1 VTAVRVILVS
11 DTHLSTAAP
20 EAEANWDAVLRYVAQ
35 AAPDLVIHL
44 GDLSLDGAHDPAG
57 LRHGRRQLDRLPAVW
72 HAVPGNHDVGDNPW
86 PGGPADSTVDAA
98 RCQRWLDIVG
108 ADHWS
113 LTVSGW
119 TLLAINAQ
127 LAGSGLEA
135 EARQWSWLEE
145 QLSAPRNSQRIAFIT
160 HKPVTATNAE
170 LASSPAYRFLPQ
182 PARDR
187 LAGLFRETPLA
198 LVLSGHVHQYRQL
211 RLDGT
216 DHLWVPTTWAV
227 LPDQA
232 QPILGAKR
240 CGIVSL
246 DLASDSAPEP
256 VLVEPDGIAQ
266 LTIAADLPNPYH
278 R

>member
-1 VTAVRVILVS
+1 VAAVRVILVS
-11 DTHLSTAAP
+11 DTHLSPAAP
-20 EAEANWDAVLRYVAQ
+20 EAEANWDAVLRYIAETV
-35 AAPDLVIHL
+35 PDVVIHL
-44 GDLSLDGAHDPAG
+44 GDLSLDGAHDPG
-57 LRHGRRQLDRLPAVW
+57 DLHHGRQRLDRLPAGW
-72 HAVPGNHDVGDNPW
+72 HAVPGNHDIGDNPRS
-86 PGGPADSTVDAA
+86 GGPEDSTVDAA
-98 RCQRWLDIVG
+98 RCQQWLDIVG
-108 ADHWS
+108 PDHWS
-113 LTVSGW
+113 LTMNGW

-127 LAGSGLEA
+127 LAGSGLDA

-145 QLSAPRNSQRIAFIT
+145 QLSASRKNQRVALLT
-160 HKPVTATNAE
+160 HKPVTATGAE
-170 LASSPAYRFLPQ
+170 LASAPAYRFLPR

-187 LAGLFRETPLA
+187 LAGLLGETPAA
-198 LVLSGHVHQYRQL
+198 LVMSGHVHQYRLL

-240 CGIVSL
+240 CGIVSFE
-246 DLASDSAPEP
+246 LADDRAPEP

-266 LTIAADLPNPYH
+266 LTIVTDIPNPYQ